1 MGIEIIE
8 KYFTLT
14 PRQQSQ
20 MEALSRLYPE
30 WNEKSTWYHA
40 KISTIF
46 TSTTY
51 FTRWV

>member
-30 WNEKSTWYHA
+30 WNEKINVVSR
-40 KISTIF
+40 KIG
-46 TSTTY
+46 
-51 FTRWV
+51 RAHV